1 MSSSSDSFSHTR
13 MKTPEILSEKAPDR
27 EPASMREVVTA
38 YLTALDAS
46 QLKRDILRRQI
57 EDQKTERATA

>member
-1 MSSSSDSFSHTR
+1 